1 MRPPTTLPADPALAD
16 PALADTQ
23 PSAAAGPSR
32 RQLVLGTAA
41 VAAASLLPVAARA
54 QAAWPNRPVRVVV
67 PFPPGGLT
75 DAYARAYCEQLS
87 RKFGQTFNI
96 ENKSGAGGTLGAGDV
111 AKAAPDGYTLLI
123 STSTPTWQAKVLYK
137 KLPYTPVKD
146 FDPIAL
152 FPSGALLVAVNASV
166 PAKNLRELVTFAK
179 GNPAAWGTYGAGS
192 WAHMLGDAL
201 NKRDK
206 LNMVVAHYRGE
217 APMLVDLIGGQIQ
230 AGVGSVQGILPHIQ
244 SGKLRAIGATGK
256 VRTPRLPELTTLVE
270 QGFTAP
276 VFGMEGFLPFAAPAG
291 TPRDILDKLSA
302 AVREASLTPQLV
314 ALREQFGIPNLPI
327 ADPAEVRKT
336 WAEDS
341 AEWTALATDLG
352 ISLD

>member
-1 MRPPTTLPADPALAD
+1 MPLPTSHLDAD
-16 PALADTQ
+16 Q
-23 PSAAAGPSR
+23 PAGPSR
-32 RQLVLGTAA
+32 RQLVLG
-41 VAAASLLPVAARA
+41 AAAAAAGAVLPAGAHA
-54 QAAWPNRPVRVVV
+54 QAAGWPNRPVRVIV

-75 DAYARAYCEQLS
+75 DAYARMYAEQLS
-87 RKFGQTFNI
+87 RKFGQPFNI
-96 ENKSGAGGTLGAGDV
+96 ENKTGAGGTLGAGEV

-146 FDPIAL
+146 FEPVAL
-152 FPSGALLVAVNASV
+152 FPSGALLVAVNANV
-166 PAKNLRELVTFAK
+166 PAKNLRELIAYAK
-179 GNPAAWGTYGAGS
+179 TNPTAWGTYGAGS
-192 WAHMLGDAL
+192 WAHMLGDVL
-201 NKRDK
+201 TKREK

-217 APMLVDLIGGQIQ
+217 APMLTDMIGGQIQ
-230 AGVGSVQGILPHIQ
+230 VGVGSVQGILPHIQ

-256 VRTPRLPELTTLVE
+256 VRTPRLPELSTLVE

-302 AVREASLTPQLV
+302 AVRDASNTPELKG
-314 ALREQFGIPNLPI
+314 LREQFGIPNLPI
-327 ADPAEVRKT
+327 SDPAEVRKT
-336 WAEDS
+336 WAEDA

-352 ISLD
+352 ITLD